1 MSSERLRHAVCDGET
16 VAQQWP
22 QSAASVRSA
31 RGQLRETLQLW
42 GLVELVD
49 DSTLVL
55 SELLSNAVEHSR
67 NGDGTVGTRFR
78 RLAGGCGVRI
88 EVHDADAARLPRMS
102 PATDCDD
109 LRGRGLRIVNAC
121 TRRNWGVDVTSE
133 GKAVWGEVEQ

>member
-1 MSSERLRHAVCDGET
+1 MSSEKRQQALCDDET

-31 RGQLRETLQLW
+31 RRELRETLQVW
-42 GLVELVD
+42 GLVELVE

-67 NGDGTVGTRFR
+67 NADGTVQTRFR
-78 RLAGGCGVRI
+78 RTAGGCGVRI
-88 EVHDADAARLPRMS
+88 EVYDTDAARLPRMS
-102 PATDCDD
+102 PATDCDG
-109 LRGRGLRIVNAC
+109 LRGRGLRIVNTC

-133 GKAVWGEVEQ
+133 GKAVWGEVGQ